1 MGWLCGL
8 ILVVFGFIFVELFS
22 IGVSFLIEYLIG
34 WKNKRKENQH
44 EV

>member
-8 ILVVFGFIFVELFS
+8 IVIVFGFIFAELFS
-22 IGVSFLIEYLIG
+22 IGVSLLIEYLLD
-34 WKNKRKENQH
+34 WKNRRKKNQH

>member
-8 ILVVFGFIFVELFS
+8 ILVVFGFIFVELFTV
-22 IGVSFLIEYLIG
+22 GVSFLIEYLLD
-34 WKNKRKENQH
+34 WKNRRKENQH

>member
-22 IGVSFLIEYLIG
+22 IGVSFLIEYLLD
-34 WKNKRKENQH
+34 WKNRRKENQH